1 VYMHTTDI
9 RGTANI
15 HCLLGFWRLVEV
27 QKSGRTLFFAL
38 LALLGN
44 RLGSLGW
51 TLSIVFLCD
60 SVWSHLQAV
69 NLWRCDSR
77 GQGMCVDVA
86 ACTVLKLPVL
96 LEDPF

>member
-1 VYMHTTDI
+1 MAALRTILSEGGVSYVYMHTTHI
-9 RGTANI
+9 RGTANL

-38 LALLGN
+38 LALLGD

-60 SVWSHLQAV
+60 SVWSTSHL
-69 NLWRCDSR
+69 
-77 GQGMCVDVA
+77 
-86 ACTVLKLPVL
+86 
-96 LEDPF
+96 

>member
-1 VYMHTTDI
+1 MYMHTTHI
-9 RGTANI
+9 RGTANL

-38 LALLGN
+38 LALLGD

-60 SVWSHLQAV
+60 SVWSHLSAM
-69 NLWRCDSR
+69 NLLKCDSR
-77 GQGMCVDVA
+77 GQDMRVDVA
-86 ACTVLKLPVL
+86 ACADAASLA
-96 LEDPF
+96 